1 MCRMIAA
8 VGRFEMEPL
17 VDAVRVMA
25 SNMNTA
31 YDHELRGEGG
41 KLVHDCGWGVAFRE
55 GSRLVRRRSA
65 APCLNDPEFDSL
77 SEVETDLVIL
87 HARRTPD
94 RDTIDVVNSHPFI
107 RKWRGEEWA
116 FCHNGAVND
125 LTQLR
130 SDSSLESEGGI
141 DSERLFHHVLTLLDT
156 TRVAESLV
164 EILRE
169 IRSFTCLNCFLAT
182 SEHITVHARMSPDT
196 SRPLY
201 YTPWV
206 AHGSDVAVVSS
217 EVVSQI
223 ALKWERIADGSAFVL
238 SP

>member
-8 VGRFEMEPL
+8 VGRFEMAPI

-25 SNMNTA
+25 SNMNPA
-31 YDHELRGEGG
+31 YEHELRAEGEA
-41 KLVHDCGWGVAFRE
+41 LVHDCGWGIAFRE
-55 GSRLVRRRSA
+55 GGRLVRSRSA
-65 APCLNDPEFDSL
+65 ASCLDDPEFDSL
-77 SEVETDLVIL
+77 SGIETDLVIL

-94 RDTIDVVNSHPFI
+94 RGTINILNSHPFI
-107 RKWRGEEWA
+107 REWRGEEWA
-116 FCHNGAVND
+116 FCHNGAVSD

-130 SDSSLESEGGI
+130 SDGSLEPEGGI
-141 DSERLFHHVLTLLDT
+141 DSELLFHHVLTLLDT
-156 TRVAESLV
+156 SRVVESIA
-164 EILRE
+164 EILRDLHD
-169 IRSFTCLNCFLAT
+169 FTCLNCFLAT

-201 YTPWV
+201 YTPWI

-223 ALKWERIADGSAFVL
+223 ALEWERIVDGSAFVL

>member
-17 VDAVRVMA
+17 VDAVKVMA
-25 SNMNTA
+25 SNSNPA

-41 KLVHDCGWGVAFRE
+41 ELIHDCGWGIAFRDGE
-55 GSRLVRRRSA
+55 RLVRRRSA
-65 APCLNDPEFDSL
+65 ASCLEDAEFDALASID
-77 SEVETDLVIL
+77 TDLVIL
-87 HARRTPD
+87 HARRTPH
-94 RDTIDVVNSHPFI
+94 RDTIDVLNSHPFLQ
-107 RKWRGEEWA
+107 KWRGEEWA

-130 SDSSLESEGGI
+130 SDGSLEPAGGI
-141 DSERLFHHVLTLLDT
+141 DSELLFHHALTLLDT
-156 TRVAESLV
+156 DRVAESLA
-164 EILRE
+164 EILHE
-169 IRSFTCLNCFLAT
+169 IRDFTCLNCFLVT
-182 SEHITVHARMSPDT
+182 SESVTVHARMSPVT

-206 AHGSDVAVVSS
+206 ARGGDVAVVSS
-217 EVVSQI
+217 EIVSQV
-223 ALKWERIADGSAFVL
+223 ALEWERVPDGSAFVL

>member
-25 SNMNTA
+25 SNANPA
-31 YDHELRGEGG
+31 YDHELRAEGG
-41 KLVHDCGWGVAFRE
+41 ALIHDCGWGVAFRE
-55 GSRLVRRRSA
+55 GGRLVRRRSA
-65 APCLNDPEFDSL
+65 ASCLNDPEFDSL
-77 SEVETDLVIL
+77 SGVETDLVIL

-94 RDTIDVVNSHPFI
+94 RGTINVLNSHPFVQE
-107 RKWRGEEWA
+107 WRGEEWA
-116 FCHNGAVND
+116 FCHNGAVSD

-130 SDSSLESEGGI
+130 SDDSLEPTGGI
-141 DSERLFHHVLTLLDT
+141 DSELLFHHVLTLLDT
-156 TRVAESLV
+156 SRVAESLA
-164 EILRE
+164 EILRDL
-169 IRSFTCLNCFLAT
+169 RDFTCLNCFLAT
-182 SEHITVHARMSPDT
+182 SEHITVHTRMSPDT

-206 AHGSDVAVVSS
+206 AHGGDVTVVSS
-217 EVVSQI
+217 EVISQI
-223 ALKWERIADGSAFVL
+223 ALKWERVADGSALVL

>member
-25 SNMNTA
+25 SNANPA
-31 YDHELRGEGG
+31 CDHELRGEGG
-41 KLVHDCGWGVAFRE
+41 ALVHDCGWGVAFRE
-55 GSRLVRRRSA
+55 GGRLVRRRSA
-65 APCLNDPEFDSL
+65 ASCLDDPEFDSL
-77 SEVETDLVIL
+77 SGVETDLVIL

-94 RDTIDVVNSHPFI
+94 RDTINVLNSHPFLEE
-107 RKWRGEEWA
+107 WSGEEWA
-116 FCHNGAVND
+116 FCHNGAVRD
-125 LTQLR
+125 VTQLQ
-130 SDSSLESEGGI
+130 SDSSLQPAGGI
-141 DSERLFHHVLTLLDT
+141 DSELLFHHVLTLLDT
-156 TRVAESLV
+156 SRVAESLA

-169 IRSFTCLNCFLAT
+169 IHDFTSLNCFLAT
-182 SEHITVHARMSPDT
+182 RESITVHARLSPDT

-206 AHGSDVAVVSS
+206 AHGGDVAVVSS

-223 ALKWERIADGSAFVL
+223 ALEWERVTDGAAFVL
-238 SP
+238 GS